1 MSSSAEALPPV
12 SRTAVGVAGLRAL
25 ESGRPDRLF
34 EDPYA
39 GAFFR
44 AGQALFSAEERGD
57 GLGRVFAE
65 QVAIRTR
72 FFDDFLAGADQVV
85 LLAAG
90 LDARAFRLDWPE
102 GTRLFELD
110 LPDVLEFKDSVLAAR
125 SAEPRCERV
134 VVPVD
139 LRDDWP
145 AALREAGFAPGRPTA
160 WLAEGLLVYLDYDD
174 AARLL
179 ADVTALSAPGSRIS
193 FEHRPQADRDGLLQR
208 ARAVANGESVT
219 SLWKGGLG
227 GTAPEW
233 LAEHGWR
240 PETFSRA
247 ELAAGYGRPSEDPAS
262 GGFVTGVK
270 TDRP

>member
-1 MSSSAEALPPV
+1 
-12 SRTAVGVAGLRAL
+12 
-25 ESGRPDRLF
+25 LF